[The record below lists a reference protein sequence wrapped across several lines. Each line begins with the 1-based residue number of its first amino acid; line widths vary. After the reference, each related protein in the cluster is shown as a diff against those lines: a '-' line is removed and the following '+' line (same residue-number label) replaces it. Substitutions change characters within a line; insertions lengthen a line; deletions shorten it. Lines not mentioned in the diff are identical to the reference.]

1 MKKTCEKRYSSSW
14 LEVIQSSLGK
24 AEYQDNQKDLC
35 VQKAEQF
42 RHGVEI
48 GGEENFTGSEKWC
61 KEPCVVEYLIGKSNS
76 SIGCIFQNYIL
87 SNTLK
92 LGLLHFIFMNFRKT
106 PDQTSLR

>member
-1 MKKTCEKRYSSSW
+1 MKTTCEKRYSSSW

-42 RHGVEI
+42 RHGVQI

-61 KEPCVVEYLIGKSNS
+61 KEPCVVEYLIGKLNS
-76 SIGCIFQNYIL
+76 SIGCIFKIMVLYRI
-87 SNTLK
+87 
-92 LGLLHFIFMNFRKT
+92 
-106 PDQTSLR
+106 P

>member
-61 KEPCVVEYLIGKSNS
+61 KEPCVVEYLIGKSDS
-76 SIGCIFQNYIL
+76 SIGRIFKTICL
-87 SNTLK
+87 VSNTRFLT
-92 LGLLHFIFMNFRKT
+92 FYIINFRKT